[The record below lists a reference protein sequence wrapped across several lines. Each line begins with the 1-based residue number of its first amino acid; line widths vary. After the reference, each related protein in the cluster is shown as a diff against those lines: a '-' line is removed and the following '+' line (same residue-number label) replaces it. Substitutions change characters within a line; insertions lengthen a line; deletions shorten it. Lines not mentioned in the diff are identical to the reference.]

1 MTTKRENQ
9 LPDYRIV
16 LLVAG
21 FLVIFYLLLPI
32 MAPFLVAAILAYI
45 CKPIVDRISTWQ
57 AGKLAFGRTLATVIT
72 MLLLVGVT
80 LLLVLIIVPMLQKE
94 LLLMVQRLP
103 DIIDLLRA
111 RFEPWLVQHF
121 GVSLNIDLNQIQDIL
136 SKHWKVASD
145 LITPVL
151 LSISKNGFAIVLWL
165 INLLLVPVVL
175 FYMLRDWHA
184 IVARIA
190 QLIPRSWYE
199 KTAVIAGEIDVML
212 AEFLRGQLSV
222 MLLMTVFYAIG
233 LWAAGLELA
242 LPVALVAG
250 LLGFVPYLGVTIGL
264 LMALMAAALQ
274 FSSPGEVVPI
284 LAVFA
289 IAQLLEGFV
298 LTPWLVGDRIGLHPV
313 VVIFT
318 LMAGGQL
325 FGFTGILLALPV
337 GAAIAVGLRHARQGY
352 LSSDTYLK

>member
-45 CKPIVDRISTWQ
+45 CKPIVDRISMWK

-111 RFEPWLVQHF
+111 RFEPWLLQHF
-121 GVSLNIDLNQIQDIL
+121 GISLNIDLNQIQDIL

-151 LSISKNGFAIVLWL
+151 LSISKNGFAIVFWI

-175 FYMLRDWHA
+175 FYLLRDWHA

-190 QLIPRSWYE
+190 QLIPRGWYE

-289 IAQLLEGFV
+289 VAQLLEGFV

-318 LMAGGQL
+318 LLAGGQL
-325 FGFTGILLALPV
+325 FGFAGILLALPV

-352 LSSDTYLK
+352 LSSETYLK

>member
-1 MTTKRENQ
+1 
-9 LPDYRIV
+9 
-16 LLVAG
+16 
-21 FLVIFYLLLPI
+21 
-32 MAPFLVAAILAYI
+32 
-45 CKPIVDRISTWQ
+45 
-57 AGKLAFGRTLATVIT
+57 
-72 MLLLVGVT
+72 
-80 LLLVLIIVPMLQKE
+80 
-94 LLLMVQRLP
+94 
-103 DIIDLLRA
+103 
-111 RFEPWLVQHF
+111 
-121 GVSLNIDLNQIQDIL
+121 
-136 SKHWKVASD
+136 
-145 LITPVL
+145 
-151 LSISKNGFAIVLWL
+151 
-165 INLLLVPVVL
+165 
-175 FYMLRDWHA
+175 
-184 IVARIA
+184 
-190 QLIPRSWYE
+190 
-199 KTAVIAGEIDVML
+199 
-212 AEFLRGQLSV
+212 

>member
-45 CKPIVDRISTWQ
+45 CKPIVDRISMWK
-57 AGKLAFGRTLATVIT
+57 AGKLAFGRTPATVIT

-111 RFEPWLVQHF
+111 RFEPWLLQHF
-121 GVSLNIDLNQIQDIL
+121 GISLNIDLNQIQDIL

-151 LSISKNGFAIVLWL
+151 LSISKNGFAIVLWI

-190 QLIPRSWYE
+190 QLIPRGWYE

-289 IAQLLEGFV
+289 VAQLLEGFV

-325 FGFTGILLALPV
+325 FGFAGILLALPV

-352 LSSDTYLK
+352 LSSETYLK